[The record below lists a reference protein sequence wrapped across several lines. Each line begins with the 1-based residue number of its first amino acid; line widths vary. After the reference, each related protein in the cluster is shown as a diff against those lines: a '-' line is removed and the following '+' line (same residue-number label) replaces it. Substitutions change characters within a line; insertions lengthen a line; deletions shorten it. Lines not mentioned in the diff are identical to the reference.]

1 VSQCLRFA
9 KITIMAVQT
18 WLQKKERR
26 KEKKKK
32 EIF

>member
-18 WLQKKERR
+18 WLQKKKE
-26 KEKKKK
+26 EKKKRKK
-32 EIF
+32 ENL